1 MYMCINPLVCV
12 FTVHR
17 VKDIENRET
26 TIKPLRAIKQKRKYF
41 PKKVGHLGLI
51 IMYRQNQYYV
61 FHSTVLAR
69 Y

>member
-1 MYMCINPLVCV
+1 MCINPLVCV

-51 IMYRQNQYYV
+51 IMYWQN
-61 FHSTVLAR
+61 
-69 Y
+69 